1 MSRET
6 ELQEELAGLD
16 EDRKGTR
23 EHVDLLNKLAGDIAF
38 TQPARSF
45 ELAGQAEGLSRDLGY
60 RKGVADS
67 QCNQAYHHFQA
78 GRHQEALEV
87 SGKISM
93 ATPSKRPSF
102 LEPPS

>member
-1 MSRET
+1 MKLSVT
-6 ELQEELAGLD
+6 LLALWA
-16 EDRKGTR
+16 
-23 EHVDLLNKLAGDIAF
+23 LCLAPVAGAPAFDIALM
-38 TQPARSF
+38 PEALEI

-102 LEPPS
+102 LEPPT